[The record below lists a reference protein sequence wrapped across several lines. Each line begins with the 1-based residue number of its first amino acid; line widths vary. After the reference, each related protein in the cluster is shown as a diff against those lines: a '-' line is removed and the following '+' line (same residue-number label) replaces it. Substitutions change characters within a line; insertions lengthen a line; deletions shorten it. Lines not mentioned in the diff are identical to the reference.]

1 MLGQGSTFV
10 LPINTVMNFKS
21 IVQLLDHFK
30 DQATCVA
37 YYEQLRWNGKPVC
50 PFCGVDKAPYRTN
63 RGFKCS
69 DKDCAKKFTVTVG
82 TIFENSKIPLR
93 TWFGAIYLATT
104 HKKGISSVQLAL
116 DLNITQKSAWF
127 VLHRVREMLKQNAP
141 AMLGGENKM
150 VEADETYIGGKTKNK
165 HESKIQRNAEGNAI
179 DTKQIVLGLIERDGK
194 VVLKHIPSAHREN
207 MVPFV
212 QKIVQTGSRIITDEA
227 PVYNTL
233 KHEYTHNKVN
243 HTLKVYVIGDAHTN
257 TIENF
262 WSVLKRGLY
271 GVYHAVSPKHLDRY
285 LQEFS
290 QRFNE
295 RHLDQQGKFELFLQ
309 RAEKRLKYQDL
320 IA

>member
-1 MLGQGSTFV
+1 MQ
-10 LPINTVMNFKS
+10 FKS

-50 PFCGVDKAPYRTN
+50 PFCGVDKAPYKTN
-63 RGFKCS
+63 RGYKCS
-69 DKDCAKKFTVTVG
+69 DRNCGKKFTVTVG
-82 TIFENSKIPLR
+82 TIFENTKIPLR
-93 TWFGAIYLATT
+93 IWFGAIYLATA
-104 HKKGISSVQLAL
+104 HKKGISSVQLSI
-116 DLNITQKSAWF
+116 DLHITQKTAWF
-127 VLHRVREMLKQNAP
+127 VLHRIREMLKQNAP
-141 AMLGGENKM
+141 AMLGGDKM

-165 HESKIQRNAEGNAI
+165 HASKVKRNEDGGVI
-179 DTKQIVLGLIERDGK
+179 DTKEVVLGLIERDGK
-194 VVLKHIPSAHREN
+194 VVLKHIPSASKDN
-207 MVPFV
+207 MVPHV

-227 PVYNTL
+227 PVYSTL
-233 KHEYTHNKVN
+233 KHSYTHNKVN

-295 RHLDQQGKFELFLQ
+295 RHLSEQGKFELFLQ
-309 RAEKRLKYQDL
+309 RAEKRLKYEDL